1 MSDRK
6 KRGYQ
11 SKFAMV
17 NKITG
22 EEVEGGVPVFV
33 AGKVRWNNNGGYF
46 VGFQEAFGMIAQDKT
61 MTGETLRIWMH
72 LLSRLGFENFVVIK
86 RSEIS
91 KELGIKGP
99 NVSRAISKLVK
110 KGLLVR
116 GPKVGHSY
124 AYRLDMNVAW
134 RGGPKSYNDNKELSR
149 KLAAKELAK
158 ERWKVFEEVHMDRHE
173 DHSDR

>member
-1 MSDRK
+1 MSDQK

-72 LLSRLGFENFVVIK
+72 LLSRLGFENFIVIK
-86 RSEIS
+86 RKDIS
-91 KELGIKGP
+91 DELGIKGP
-99 NVSRAISKLVK
+99 HISRAISKLVE

-124 AYRLDMNVAW
+124 AYRLDMNVAR

-158 ERWKVFEEVHMDRHE
+158 ERWKVFEEVHLEKD
-173 DHSDR
+173 

>member
-6 KRGYQ
+6 NRGYQ

-33 AGKVRWNNNGGYF
+33 AGKVKWNNNGGYF
-46 VGFQEAFGMIAQDKT
+46 VGFQEAFGVIAQDKT

-72 LLSRLGFENFVVIK
+72 LLSQLGFENFVVVK
-86 RSEIS
+86 RGDIS

-99 NVSRAISKLVK
+99 NISRAISKLVE
-110 KGLLVR
+110 KGLIAR

-124 AYRLDMNVAW
+124 AYRLDMNAAW
-134 RGGPKSYNDNKELSR
+134 RGSPDAYNENKELNQKMPAS
-149 KLAAKELAK
+149 ELAK
-158 ERWKVFEEVHMDRHE
+158 ERWKVFQEVHLPKHDK
-173 DHSDR
+173 

>member
-1 MSDRK
+1 MGNRK
-6 KRGYQ
+6 NRGYQ

-17 NKITG
+17 NQITG

-33 AGKVRWNNNGGYF
+33 AGKARWDNNGGYF

-61 MTGETLRIWMH
+61 MTGETFRVWMH
-72 LLSRLGFENFVVIK
+72 LLSRLGFENFIVIK
-86 RSEIS
+86 RAEIS

-99 NVSRAISKLVK
+99 HVSRAVSKLVD

-134 RGGPKSYNDNKELSR
+134 RGGADAYNQNKELNQKMPAS
-149 KLAAKELAK
+149 ELAK
-158 ERWKVFEEVHMDRHE
+158 ERWKVFQEVHLPKHDK
-173 DHSDR
+173 